1 MQNPSLRQEPRYE
14 PARVIPVNKDSS
26 IIEWLERT
34 GRLIP
39 REKEERELVLPDE
52 LELSDLSEF
61 MDTDETF
68 EVDLEDDEV
77 VVDEDA
83 I

>member
-39 REKEERELVLPDE
+39 REKEERELIPDDE
-52 LELSDLSEF
+52 LELSEF
-61 MDTDETF
+61 MDSDDTYDM
-68 EVDLEDDEV
+68 DLDDDDDDIV
-77 VVDEDA
+77 IDEDA
-83 I
+83 L

>member
-61 MDTDETF
+61 MDTDDSF
-68 EVDLEDDEV
+68 DVDLEDDEV

>member
-39 REKEERELVLPDE
+39 REKEERELILEDE
-52 LELSDLSEF
+52 LELSEF
-61 MDTDETF
+61 MDSDDTYDIDIDDDGDEI
-68 EVDLEDDEV
+68 VI
-77 VVDEDA
+77 DEDA
-83 I
+83 L

>member
-39 REKEERELVLPDE
+39 REKEEREVILEDE
-52 LELSDLSEF
+52 LELSDF
-61 MDTDETF
+61 MDSDDTYDM
-68 EVDLEDDEV
+68 DIDDDDDEIV
-77 VVDEDA
+77 IDEDA
-83 I
+83 L

>member
-39 REKEERELVLPDE
+39 REKEERELILEDE
-52 LELSDLSEF
+52 LELSEF
-61 MDTDETF
+61 MESDDTYDM
-68 EVDLEDDEV
+68 DLDDDDDDIV
-77 VVDEDA
+77 IDEDA
-83 I
+83 L

>member
-52 LELSDLSEF
+52 IELSEF
-61 MDTDETF
+61 MDTDDTYD
-68 EVDLEDDEV
+68 VDIDDDEEIV
-77 VVDEDA
+77 IDEDA

>member
-39 REKEERELVLPDE
+39 REKEERELILEDE
-52 LELSDLSEF
+52 LELSEF
-61 MDTDETF
+61 MDSDDTYDI
-68 EVDLEDDEV
+68 DIDDDDDEIV
-77 VVDEDA
+77 IDEDA
-83 I
+83 L